1 MDYASRVRLPSLGR
15 TSAGHFLV
23 HCAAGGAATKSA
35 SLADVILLRR
45 LVNFYNS
52 RPAARNALTP
62 RRDNRAW
69 RSAEIA
75 RLAAQI
81 TPQGLLQCVPSQ

>member
-23 HCAAGGAATKSA
+23 HRKAGSTATKSA
-35 SLADVILLRR
+35 SSADATLLRR

-52 RPAARNALTP
+52 RPAARTDVCAATRQSGLAFCRERAGAP
-62 RRDNRAW
+62 GKSRRK
-69 RSAEIA
+69 S
-75 RLAAQI
+75 
-81 TPQGLLQCVPSQ
+81 LLQ